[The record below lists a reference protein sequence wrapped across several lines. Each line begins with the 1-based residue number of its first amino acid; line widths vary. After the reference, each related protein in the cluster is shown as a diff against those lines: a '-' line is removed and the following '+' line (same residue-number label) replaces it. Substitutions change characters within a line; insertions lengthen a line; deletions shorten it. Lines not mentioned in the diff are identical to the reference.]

1 MAISYLRFR
10 PSFVLLP
17 VLLAASS
24 AALAV
29 PVTDNLDIG
38 GAVRAR
44 WDHDPD
50 RDIEKFGIDTA
61 MLRVT
66 YTSDSWIGAARYR
79 WYGKDYP
86 YQYTQHFGDV
96 NFAEYAWIGYR
107 FDPDRQVQVGL
118 NAIPFGLQPFFGSTF
133 YETLGNVI
141 GLEDVND
148 VGVKYIQQQG
158 DWNLQVGA
166 YARPAWPGNGT
177 SNGTTYSTVV
187 TDADGY
193 VGDGTRNKERQIVV
207 GRLARSLQ
215 LGDWKS
221 EVGFSALTSRL
232 ENQDTHDNG
241 RRNAYAIHYAGQN
254 GPWGVQLQAARQ
266 QMAPRNSGSDEVVTF
281 GGYDGTFN
289 VASRGNL
296 YVGDLSYSIP
306 GNFLGGW
313 VSGVKVYGNYSAF
326 DKSADDFKTS
336 ERFILG
342 TSFSVK
348 SVYVALEWLNGRNDP
363 YIGGSNY
370 TQSLAEGGTDHWENQ
385 LYANIGYY
393 F

>member
-1 MAISYLRFR
+1 MPYLPLR
-10 PSFVLLP
+10 PSSVLLP
-17 VLLAASS
+17 VLFVLSS
-24 AALAV
+24 AAFAV

-38 GAVRAR
+38 GAVRTR
-44 WDHDPD
+44 FDHDPD

-66 YTSDSWIGAARYR
+66 YTSDTWIGAARYR
-79 WYGKDYP
+79 WYGKAYP
-86 YQYTQHFGDV
+86 YQYTDHFGDI

-107 FDPDRQVQVGL
+107 FDPDKQVQVGL
-118 NAIPFGLQPFFGSTF
+118 NQIPFGLQPLFGSTF

-158 DWNLQVGA
+158 DWNVQVGA
-166 YARPAWPGNGT
+166 YARPSWPGNGT
-177 SNGTTYSTVV
+177 SNGDTYSTVV
-187 TDADGY
+187 TSADDY
-193 VGDGTRNKERQIVV
+193 VGDGNRNKERQILV
-207 GRLARSLQ
+207 GRVARSLQ

-221 EVGFSALTSRL
+221 EVGLSALTSRL
-232 ENQDTHDNG
+232 ENQDTNDNG

-266 QMAPRNSGSDEVVTF
+266 QMSPRNSGSDKVVTF

-306 GNFLGGW
+306 GNFLEGW
-313 VSGVKVYGNYSAF
+313 ISGVKVYGNYSAF
-326 DKSADDFKTS
+326 DKSADDYKTS
-336 ERFILG
+336 QRFILG

-348 SVYVALEWLNGRNDP
+348 AVYIAVEWLNGRNDP

-370 TQSLAEGGTDHWENQ
+370 TRSLAEGGTDHWENQ